1 MYNAIN
7 MGPTITVYNPS
18 DYDEVNNPNSY
29 TLIKLIRA
37 AEIINPIAQ
46 INNADDVTVVDKYSA
61 TLGLD
66 YNLQITFSLLHHSN
80 ESCKCIR

>member
-1 MYNAIN
+1 

-66 YNLQITFSLLHHSN
+66 YNLSDNIQLTSSFQMNHANVLDDFEL
-80 ESCKCIR
+80 